1 MGILEDLKRDE
12 GFKSKPYRCTAGK
25 LTIGYG
31 RNLEDVGISEVEA
44 EIMLNTDIAKA
55 EHDLR
60 DIFRNWNSYP
70 EGKKDA
76 LINMRFNL
84 GYSGFR
90 QFKKMIAAIKV
101 QYWGEAARQAKD
113 SKWYNQ
119 VGERA
124 IRIIE
129 KLKEGKDEK

>member
-1 MGILEDLKRDE
+1 MGIIEDLKRDE
-12 GFKSKPYRCTAGK
+12 GLRLKPYRCTAGK

-31 RNLEDVGISEVEA
+31 RNLEDVGISEIEA

-60 DIFRNWNSYP
+60 DIFKNWSSYP

-84 GYSGFR
+84 GLKGFKT
-90 QFKKMIAAIKV
+90 FKKMIEAIKLNN
-101 QYWGEAARQAKD
+101 WESAAREAKD
-113 SKWYNQ
+113 SKWYFQ
-119 VGERA
+119 VGDRA
-124 IRIIE
+124 KRIVNQ
-129 KLKEGKDEK
+129 LLN